1 MFGIGKFGIGKR
13 KKTLPSYVGDLGQDR
28 WVATVFEGRKG
39 GYFLDFGAFDGKD
52 MSNTLYLERELGW
65 RGICVEPNPTYYP
78 TLCAERVAICVNS
91 ALWSRSR
98 EVLSMVDAHGLSS
111 FAHLKDGDSNA
122 SVRNRATQRVIEVET
137 ISPTDLL
144 DRFSAPSEID
154 YMSLDV
160 EGSEYDIL
168 TGIDFSRYTIKLM
181 TVEHDCST
189 ERQAKVRA
197 YLARFG
203 YAGLQMGYDDFFY
216 RTDLDYP
223 VPPAQVACAM
233 GCLEV

>member
-1 MFGIGKFGIGKR
+1 MFGLR
-13 KKTLPSYVGDLGQDR
+13 KKKARPHFVGDLGQDA
-28 WVATVFEGRKG
+28 WVARVFAGQRG

-78 TLCAERVAICVNS
+78 TLCAERTAICVNS

-98 EVLSMVDAHGLSS
+98 EVLTMVDAHGLSS
-111 FAHLKDGDSNA
+111 FEHLKDGDSNA
-122 SVRNRATQRVIEVET
+122 RVRTQATQRVIEVET
-137 ISPTDLL
+137 VSPTDLL
-144 DRFSAPSEID
+144 DRFGAPSGIE

-181 TVEHDCST
+181 TIEHDCSP
-189 ERQAKVRA
+189 ERQAKVRE
-197 YLARFG
+197 YLGRFG
-203 YAGLQMGYDDFFY
+203 YVGLQMGYDDFFY
-216 RTDLDYP
+216 RTDIAYP
-223 VPPAQVACAM
+223 VPPDQVARAM
-233 GCLEV
+233 GCLEA